1 MESVNADNEHFSKE
15 GDLKPVRFIVS
26 ISSDKICKKNLFQP
40 LISSTGSLDTATSM
54 IENGGSCGLPL
65 SKQRRTRTLMRQE
78 RVSRK
83 EGDKDASSVVEN
95 ERASPIVHN
104 LQPILPK

>member
-1 MESVNADNEHFSKE
+1 
-15 GDLKPVRFIVS
+15 
-26 ISSDKICKKNLFQP
+26 
-40 LISSTGSLDTATSM
+40 
-54 IENGGSCGLPL
+54 
-65 SKQRRTRTLMRQE
+65 MRQE